1 MTKTLT
7 LQIDDDDTSNLTITE
22 MTIIDML
29 GMAEFIR
36 LSAERK
42 PHDVWAQEDQLPEEP
57 TADSEESNK

>member
-7 LQIDDDDTSNLTITE
+7 LQIDDDDQSVNLTSGNVN
-22 MTIIDML
+22 IIEML

-36 LSAERK
+36 LSAESKLHKTWDRQ
-42 PHDVWAQEDQLPEEP
+42 DSEEP